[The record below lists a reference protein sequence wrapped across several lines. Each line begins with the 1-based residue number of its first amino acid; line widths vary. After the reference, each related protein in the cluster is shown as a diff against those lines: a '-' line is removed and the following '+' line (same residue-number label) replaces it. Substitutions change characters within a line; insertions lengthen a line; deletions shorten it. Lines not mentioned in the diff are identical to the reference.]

1 VKKASIVNKTI
12 NKTLVTGVSR
22 SAARVISNAD
32 PLAVIIEALDYLKVR
47 EQEKTKRIHIRA
59 KRDVLVHAINAE
71 REAIL
76 QYFEQ
81 RFAERRAA
89 LEQFYQLLHAGVA
102 AADTSSIDTAL
113 TGILG
118 ILQDNPLRD
127 FATFKEQIKRRDFFL
142 DL

>member
-1 VKKASIVNKTI
+1 VNKTI
-12 NKTLVTGVSR
+12 NKTLVTRVSR
-22 SAARVISNAD
+22 SAASVVASAD
-32 PLAVIIEALDYLKVR
+32 PLAVITEALDYLKVR
-47 EQEKTKRIHIRA
+47 EQEKTKRTHIRA

-81 RFAERRAA
+81 RFAERHAA
-89 LEQFYQLLHAGVA
+89 LEQFYQLLNAGVA

-113 TGILG
+113 RGILG
-118 ILQDNPLRD
+118 ILQHNPLQD
-127 FATFKEQIKRRDFFL
+127 FATFKEHMKRRDFFI